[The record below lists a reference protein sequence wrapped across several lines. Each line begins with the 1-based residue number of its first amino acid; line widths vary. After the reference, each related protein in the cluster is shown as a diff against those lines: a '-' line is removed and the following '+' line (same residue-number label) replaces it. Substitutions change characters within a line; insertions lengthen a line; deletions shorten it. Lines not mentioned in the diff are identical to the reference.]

1 MRRKKLLSFPYLS
14 IEKLKKVSI
23 ISHRLSDADAYC
35 SSYALSDLL
44 NLLKPRLD
52 VEIGAPK
59 GYTIISKK
67 MRETLQGIVVNKPNI
82 SKSSMLLIVDTG
94 HASQL
99 DDWIDDIQ
107 NSNAKKISIDHHSPS
122 SSMENL
128 VDDQIIFETI
138 SSTSEIIFNMYK
150 AKKLKPSKRAAQAM
164 LLGIQCDSQNLRLA
178 NVQTLKVVTELVD
191 AGASLD
197 DARLMLSQKRERS
210 ESVARLKSAQRL
222 RTFAVGDWLI
232 SDTLIRSFHG
242 SAAKSLIELGADVG
256 IAMGKINDE
265 MRVSLRASTHFCNA
279 IGLHLGRDV
288 AEKIASELGGAGGG
302 HPGAASFTCVGDV
315 DIIRK
320 KTLKTIIDYI
330 GSEPRMIK

>member
-1 MRRKKLLSFPYLS
+1 LRRKKLLSFPYLS

-256 IAMGKINDE
+256 IAMGKIN
-265 MRVSLRASTHFCNA
+265 
-279 IGLHLGRDV
+279 
-288 AEKIASELGGAGGG
+288 
-302 HPGAASFTCVGDV
+302 
-315 DIIRK
+315 
-320 KTLKTIIDYI
+320 
-330 GSEPRMIK
+330 